1 MSNTSFELREKM
13 SKRQLKERENSHPS
27 KVYSSLLLF
36 IGLMVFVNLHPFF
49 GQTSGSGNENE
60 EEIIKE
66 IISIFDSTQ
75 EQGLIN
81 WGQKNKEKINNQLL
95 RSLGTKGVT
104 TNNEQYLKASLILSK
119 EFGDEKSIAEAYYL
133 FGHYFYGISEGQKA
147 MDSCAEALPI
157 YKKLNDD
164 NGQGKIFLIQAKILS
179 YSGENQKALE
189 LFNKALGFFEKAN
202 NILGQGDTYLGIGEV
217 YLFTGDNQKAL
228 EFFAKALP
236 LYEKAQTPLGQGNIY
251 LRFGDIH
258 LYNYENEESLE
269 DYEKALGFY
278 REIEDFQGI
287 SNVYRGMG
295 DIYFNKGDK
304 NKALEM
310 YDEAREFAGKA
321 FDFLGQGNVLYKLG
335 DLYYYTSEIQNAM
348 GMYEKALAAYEKV
361 GYPIGQ
367 GNVYWRLGDIY
378 IFIGDHEKASQ
389 MYDDALPFFKKAEEP
404 TGQANVLISKGN
416 MYLSLGNRDEALN
429 MYQQA
434 LPFYEQTEDV
444 VGKADAFYKLG
455 DIFFEEKKNQ
465 EAFDMYTKALQLYD
479 KAGNLVGLGNAY
491 LGLGNYHF
499 QNGDRDKAW
508 EMYNKSESF
517 YNKRGDI
524 EQEAN
529 TLFAKAAVLAKEKKH
544 NNAADLYQKVI
555 INLEKVRIKTGF
567 HGMKKKYFQTVY
579 KKYEDITVYMLEH
592 SFYDRAFKIAESM
605 KARIFLDQLAE
616 GLVDIEKGIN
626 PVLKKQRDS
635 LVTKLSLLSKTIS
648 EAENAN
654 EQAILEKLNKEY
666 SQSKDELEELL
677 MKIRLENPRYASVKY
692 PEPINIKVLQ
702 NKILNEEELLL
713 EYFVSGNAVYAFLI
727 TKTSFKILKLPSA
740 KKDIESLLEIYLPY
754 ITWQDDQKENRS
766 REKNRLKY
774 GDLLYKMLI
783 KPFEPDIETKKI
795 VIIVPDGEFVKLPFE
810 TLAADVDEQLR
821 KPTYWLQKSLVK
833 YVQSASVLAIL
844 REQYKKEGTSDR
856 FIGFGDPVYKY
867 EESIKPGV
875 TRGNYLR
882 AGGHLTPLPGSGEEV
897 KKISQVFKKCSKEY
911 QLKLRLD
918 AREENARAP
927 QMKNYGYIHFSCH
940 GILGSEF
947 QCLALSQIPGSGE
960 DGYLT
965 LEEIMN
971 CDYNA
976 RLVVLSACKTG
987 EGKMERGEGVTGL
1000 TRAIMYAGAPATV
1013 VSLWNVHEIGT
1024 KELMIRFYENLIKKN
1039 MDKVEAFQKAKLEM
1053 LSLKKF
1059 SSPYYWGAFV
1069 MYGE

>member
-1 MSNTSFELREKM
+1 MLKKFLELREKM
-13 SKRQLKERENSHPS
+13 NTKYPKKRKTRLTLMASRC
-27 KVYSSLLLF
+27 LAFF
-36 IGLMVFVNLHPFF
+36 IGLMFVVNLQPFL
-49 GQTSGSGNENE
+49 GQSPGSGNENE

-66 IISIFDSTQ
+66 IIGIFDSTQ

-95 RSLGTKGVT
+95 RSLGTKGAT
-104 TNNEQYLKASLILSK
+104 SNNDQYLKASLILSK

-133 FGHYFYGISEGQKA
+133 FGHYFYGISEDQKA
-147 MDSCAEALPI
+147 LDSFAEALPI

-164 NGQGKIFLIQAKILS
+164 NGQGKIFLIQAKISS
-179 YSGENQKALE
+179 YSGEKQKALE
-189 LFNKALGFFEKAN
+189 LFDKTLGFFEKAN
-202 NILGQGDTYLGIGEV
+202 NTLGLGDTYLGIGEV

-228 EFFAKALP
+228 EFFGKALP
-236 LYEKAQTPLGQGNIY
+236 LYEKARTPLGQGHIY
-251 LRFGDIH
+251 LRMADIQ
-258 LYNYENEESLE
+258 LYNYENEESLKN
-269 DYEKALGFY
+269 YKKALGFY
-278 REIEDFQGI
+278 LEIGDSRGI
-287 SNVYRGMG
+287 GNVYRGMG
-295 DIYFNKGDK
+295 DIYFNQGDK
-304 NKALEM
+304 IKALEM
-310 YDEAREFAGKA
+310 YDKAREFAGKA
-321 FDFLGQGNVLYKLG
+321 FDFFGQGNVLYKLG
-335 DLYYYTSEIQNAM
+335 DLYYYTSEIQNAL

-361 GYPIGQ
+361 KYPIGQ

-378 IFIGDHEKASQ
+378 IFIGDHGKASQ
-389 MYDDALPFFKKAEEP
+389 MYDNALHFFEKAEEP
-404 TGQANVLISKGN
+404 IGQANVLISKGN
-416 MYLSLGNRDEALN
+416 MYLNLGNMDEALN
-429 MYQQA
+429 MYQRA
-434 LPFYEQTEDV
+434 LPFYEQTEDM

-455 DIFFEEKKNQ
+455 DIFFEKKKNQ
-465 EAFDMYTKALQLYD
+465 EAFDMYTNALQLYE
-479 KAGNLVGLGNAY
+479 KAGNLVGLGNVY
-491 LGLGNYHF
+491 LVLGNYHF

-517 YNKRGDI
+517 YIKRGAI
-524 EQEAN
+524 ELEAN
-529 TLFAKAAVLAKEKKH
+529 TIFAKAAVLAKEKKH
-544 NNAADLYQKVI
+544 KKAADLYQKVI
-555 INLEKVRIKTGF
+555 RNLEKVRIKTGF

-579 KKYEDITVYMLEH
+579 DKYEDITVYMLGH
-592 SFYDRAFKIAESM
+592 SFNNRAFKIAESM

-635 LVTKLSLLSKTIS
+635 LVTKLSLLSKKIS

-654 EQAILEKLNKEY
+654 DPAMLEKLSKEY
-666 SQSKDELEELL
+666 SQSKDELEKLL
-677 MKIRLENPRYASVKY
+677 MKIRLENPLYASVKY
-692 PEPINIKVLQ
+692 PEPVNIEELQ
-702 NKILNEEELLL
+702 NKILKEEELLL
-713 EYFVSGNAVYAFLI
+713 EYFVSGNAVYVFLI
-727 TKTSFKILKLPSA
+727 TKTAFKTLKLPSA
-740 KKDIESLLEIYLPY
+740 KKDIENLLEMYLPH

-766 REKNRLKY
+766 REKVRLKY
-774 GDLLYKMLI
+774 GHMLYKMLI
-783 KPFEPDIETKKI
+783 KPFEPDIEAKKI
-795 VIIVPDGEFVKLPFE
+795 VIIVPDGELAKLPFE
-810 TLAADVDEQLR
+810 TLVADVDARLR
-821 KPTYWLQKSLVK
+821 KPIYWMQKSLVK
-833 YVQSASVLAIL
+833 YVQSASVLTIL
-844 REQYKKEGTSDR
+844 REHYKKEGTSGR
-856 FIGFGDPVYKY
+856 FVGFGDPVYDLEKNN
-867 EESIKPGV
+867 KPGV

-897 KKISQVFKKCSKEY
+897 KKISQIFKECSMEY
-911 QLKLRLD
+911 QLNLRLD

-927 QMKNYGYIHFSCH
+927 QMRNYGYIHFSCH

-947 QCLALSQIPGSGE
+947 QCLALSQIPGSSE

-965 LEEIMN
+965 LDEIMN

-1000 TRAIMYAGAPATV
+1000 TRAIMYAGTPATV

-1039 MDKVEAFQKAKLEM
+1039 MDRAEAFQKAKLEM

>member
-1 MSNTSFELREKM
+1 MLKTFLELRKKM
-13 SKRQLKERENSHPS
+13 NTRYPKKRKTDLTSMASRC
-27 KVYSSLLLF
+27 LAFF
-36 IGLMVFVNLHPFF
+36 IGLMFVVNLQPFF
-49 GQTSGSGNENE
+49 GQSTGSGNENE

-66 IISIFDSTQ
+66 IIGIFDPTQ

-81 WGQKNKEKINNQLL
+81 WGQKNKGKINNQLL

-104 TNNEQYLKASLILSK
+104 ANNEQYLEASLILSK

-133 FGHYFYGISEGQKA
+133 FGCHFYRMSENQKA
-147 MDSCAEALPI
+147 MEYYDKALPI
-157 YKKLNDD
+157 YEKLNDN
-164 NGQGKIFLIQAKILS
+164 NGQGKIFLYQATIFS
-179 YSGENQKALE
+179 FSGKNQEALE
-189 LFNKALGFFEKAN
+189 SFNKALRFFEKAN
-202 NILGQGDTYLGIGEV
+202 SILGQGDTYLGMGEV
-217 YLFTGDNQKAL
+217 YLFTGDNQKAV
-228 EFFAKALP
+228 EMFNKALP
-236 LYEKAQTPLGQGNIY
+236 FFEKAKTPLGQGNIY

-258 LYNYENEESLE
+258 LYNYENEVALE

-278 REIEDFQGI
+278 REIEDSRGI

-304 NKALEM
+304 IKALEM
-310 YDEAREFAGKA
+310 YDKAREFAGKA
-321 FDFLGQGNVLYKLG
+321 FDFVEQGNVLYRLG
-335 DLYYYTSEIQNAM
+335 DLYYYTSEIQNAL
-348 GMYEKALAAYEKV
+348 GMYEKALAAYDKV
-361 GYPIGQ
+361 GYLIGQ
-367 GNVYWRLGDIY
+367 GNVYWRLGDIH
-378 IFIGDHEKASQ
+378 IHIGDHGKASQ
-389 MYDDALPFFKKAEEP
+389 MYDNALPFFKKAEEP
-404 TGQANVLISKGN
+404 IGQANVLISKGN
-416 MYLSLGNRDEALN
+416 MYLNLGNRDEALK

-434 LPFYEQTEDV
+434 LPFYEQTGDI

-455 DIFFEEKKNQ
+455 DLFSEKKDDTA
-465 EAFDMYTKALQLYD
+465 AFDMYTKSLQLYE
-479 KAGNLVGLGNAY
+479 KAGNLVGLGNVY
-491 LGLGNYHF
+491 LGFGNYHF
-499 QNGDRDKAW
+499 RNGDIDKAW
-508 EMYNKSESF
+508 KMYNKSESF

-579 KKYEDITVYMLEH
+579 NKYEEITVYMLEH

-616 GLVDIEKGIN
+616 GLVDIEKGIS

-654 EQAILEKLNKEY
+654 EQAILEKLGKEY
-666 SQSKDELEELL
+666 SQSKDELEKLL
-677 MKIRLENPRYASVKY
+677 MKIRLENPLYASVKY
-692 PEPINIKVLQ
+692 PEPVNIEELQ

-713 EYFVSGNAVYAFLI
+713 EYFVSGNAVYVFLI
-727 TKTSFKILKLPSA
+727 TKTSFKTLKLPSG
-740 KKDIESLLEIYLPY
+740 KKDIESLLEKYLPH

-766 REKNRLKY
+766 REKTRLKY
-774 GDLLYKMLI
+774 GNMLYKMLI
-783 KPFEPDIETKKI
+783 KSFEPDIETKKI
-795 VIIVPDGEFVKLPFE
+795 VIIVPDGELVKLPFE
-810 TLAADVDEQLR
+810 TLVADVDEQLR

-856 FIGFGDPVYKY
+856 FVGFGDPVYNY
-867 EESIKPGV
+867 EEDIKPGV

-882 AGGHLTPLPGSGEEV
+882 AGGCLTPLPGSGEEV

-911 QLKLRLD
+911 QLNLRLD

-947 QCLALSQIPGSGE
+947 QCLALSQIPGSSE

-965 LEEIMN
+965 LDEIMN
-971 CDYNA
+971 CDYHA

-1000 TRAIMYAGAPATV
+1000 TRAIMYAGTPATV

-1039 MDKVEAFQKAKLEM
+1039 MDKVEAFQKAKLDM